1 MRESI
6 RLTNSNFHDLM
17 CKTLLEFKLIINRHL
32 PRQQEKEI
40 ITQLK
45 LRRKQIQSASDVML
59 YRIAQNVLIHLDSI
73 LTKEIDIPSWYSGLE
88 EFRHYL
94 KKILTTYKTINNRK
108 VVHGSQMAADSIT
121 QALQLLCLPID
132 RFNDEVKDKLFRHG
146 RIIGQYGDK
155 NKQKHYSNVLR
166 QKFHETPNL
175 YLSLMKDFQ
184 RLTLGEGQDY
194 MVA

>member
-32 PRQQEKEI
+32 PKQQEKEI

-45 LRRKQIQSASDVML
+45 LRRKHIQAANDIML
-59 YRIAQNVLIHLDSI
+59 FRIAQNVLTHLDNI
-73 LTKEIDIPSWYSGLE
+73 LTREIDVPSWYSGIE

-108 VVHGSQMAADSIT
+108 VVHGSQMAANSII
-121 QALQLLCLPID
+121 QALQLLSLPND
-132 RFNDEVKDKLFRHG
+132 RFNDQVKEKLFRHG
-146 RIIGQYGDK
+146 RIISQYGDE
-155 NKQKHYSNVLR
+155 NQHKHYSNVLR

-184 RLTLGEGQDY
+184 RMTEGDCQDY
-194 MVA
+194 MAA